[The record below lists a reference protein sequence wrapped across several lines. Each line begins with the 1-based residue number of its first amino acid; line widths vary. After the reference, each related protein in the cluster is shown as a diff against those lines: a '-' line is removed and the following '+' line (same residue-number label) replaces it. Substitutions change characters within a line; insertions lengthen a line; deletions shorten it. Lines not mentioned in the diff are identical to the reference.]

1 MMRLV
6 YLRTTIVGLCQII
19 ILIWVLIVMAKL
31 RVGQWNPSLG
41 CAQLSFWR
49 NVMGFRKRKW
59 GGRGERKRGWRQG
72 HSQKF
77 ILRGPICNFPLQN
90 LNTKKKKKKKNCSVN
105 TIIIIQKSIE
115 YKIINF
121 DISSYSQQ
129 LFSSLL
135 IYTKIFTLILK
146 LSTHHYS

>member
-59 GGRGERKRGWRQG
+59 GGRGERKHGCRQG
-72 HSQKF
+72 RSQEF
-77 ILRGPICNFPLQN
+77 ILKGPICCNISLQN
-90 LNTKKKKKKKNCSVN
+90 LHNKNCSIN

-135 IYTKIFTLILK
+135 IYTKIFTVILK

>member
-1 MMRLV
+1 
-6 YLRTTIVGLCQII
+6 
-19 ILIWVLIVMAKL
+19 MA
-31 RVGQWNPSLG
+31 
-41 CAQLSFWR
+41 
-49 NVMGFRKRKW
+49 
-59 GGRGERKRGWRQG
+59 GGRGIVRNLYLGGQ
-72 HSQKF
+72 F
-77 ILRGPICNFPLQN
+77 VIFPYRISTQ
-90 LNTKKKKKKKNCSVN
+90 KKKKNCSVN

-135 IYTKIFTLILK
+135 IYTKIFIVIFK